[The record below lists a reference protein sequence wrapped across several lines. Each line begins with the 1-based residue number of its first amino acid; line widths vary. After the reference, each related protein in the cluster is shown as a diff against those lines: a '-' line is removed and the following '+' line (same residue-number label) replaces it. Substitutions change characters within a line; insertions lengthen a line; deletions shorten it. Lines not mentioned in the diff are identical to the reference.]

1 MSERRR
7 GLGRGLGALIPTA
20 SQEKAP
26 AVGAGSTSPSAVP
39 VLTSE
44 RGIAAAKL
52 AALAQA
58 DGSPAVP
65 PVATAGETLPA
76 LASLPEPVA
85 EEVAGATFAELP
97 MDAITPNPRRP
108 REVFDEDALAEL
120 VTSIKEVGLLQPV
133 VVRQSGPGRYELIMG
148 ERRWRACRE
157 AGLDRIPAIIRATD
171 DEKLLLDALLEN
183 LHRAQLNPLEEAA
196 AYDQLLQDFHCT
208 HDQLADR
215 IGRSRPQV
223 SNTLRLLRLSAPVQ
237 RRVAAGV
244 LSAGHARALLS
255 VEDSEAQDRLAHRI
269 VAEGLSVRA
278 VEEIVSL
285 MASEPESPVKPKG
298 PRAGARVAPALS
310 ELATRLSDRFE
321 TRVKV
326 DLGQKK
332 GKITVEFAS
341 MEDLERI
348 LGTLAP
354 GEGRVLEQGLAGE

>member
-7 GLGRGLGALIPTA
+7 GLGRGLGALIPAAPTEKTVA
-20 SQEKAP
+20 SA
-26 AVGAGSTSPSAVP
+26 ATGNAAASPTAVP
-39 VLTSE
+39 VLTTD
-44 RGIAAAKL
+44 RGVAAAKVATL
-52 AALAQA
+52 
-58 DGSPAVP
+58 P
-65 PVATAGETLPA
+65 PVSRETEEQPGHGTPTLPA
-76 LASLPEPVA
+76 PPI
-85 EEVAGATFAELP
+85 GAHFAEIPL
-97 MDAITPNPRRP
+97 DSITPNPRQP
-108 REVFDEDALAEL
+108 RDVFDEDALQEL

-133 VVRQSGPGRYELIMG
+133 VVRQVGPARYELIMG

-157 AGLDRIPAIIRATD
+157 AGLEAIPAIVRATE

-196 AYDQLLQDFHCT
+196 AYDQLLKDFNCT

-223 SNTLRLLRLSAPVQ
+223 SNTLRLLKLSPAVQ

-255 VEDSEAQDRLAHRI
+255 VEDSEEQDRLAHRI

-278 VEEIVSL
+278 VEEIVTL
-285 MASEPESPVKPKG
+285 MGSRPQKAQRPKG
-298 PRAGARVAPALS
+298 PRAGARVSPALTD
-310 ELATRLSDRFE
+310 LATRLSDRFE

-348 LGTLAP
+348 LSTLAP
-354 GEGRVLEQGLAGE
+354 GEGPVLQKSLQEGGPEETES